1 VKREGLQQRLV
12 AVNEMTVTSPHGF
25 TLEFVD
31 VAHGS
36 VITVFARGRLSHQDY
51 QEFIPQL
58 EAAIAEQTG
67 DRLRLVFDARELVG
81 WEPQAAVD
89 DLRLGLRHGRHVERV
104 ALITEARWLTLLS
117 SVVGLLMPGE
127 LRHFEDRA
135 SADAWIRA

>member
-1 VKREGLQQRLV
+1 
-12 AVNEMTVTSPHGF
+12 MTVTSPHGL
-25 TLEFVD
+25 TLESVD

-51 QEFIPQL
+51 QAFIPQL

-67 DRLRLVFDARELVG
+67 DQLRLVFDARELEG

-104 ALITEARWLTLLS
+104 ALITDARWLTLLS
-117 SVVGLLMPGE
+117 SVVGWLVPGE

-135 SADAWIRA
+135 TADAWIRS

>member
-1 VKREGLQQRLV
+1 
-12 AVNEMTVTSPHGF
+12 MTVTSPHGF
-25 TLEFVD
+25 TLECVD

-36 VITVFARGRLSHQDY
+36 VITVRARGRLSHQDY

-58 EAAIAEQTG
+58 EAAIAEQTA
-67 DRLRLVFDARELVG
+67 DRLRLVFDARELQG

-104 ALITEARWLTLLS
+104 ALITDARWLTLLS
-117 SVVGLLMPGE
+117 SVVGWLVPGE

-135 SADAWIRA
+135 TADAWIRS

>member
-1 VKREGLQQRLV
+1 
-12 AVNEMTVTSPHGF
+12 MTVTSPHGF
-25 TLEFVD
+25 TLECVD

-36 VITVFARGRLSHQDY
+36 VITVRARGRLSHQDY

-58 EAAIAEQTG
+58 EAAIAEQTA
-67 DRLRLVFDARELVG
+67 DRLRLVFDARELQG

-104 ALITEARWLTLLS
+104 ALITDARWLTLLS

-135 SADAWIRA
+135 TADAWIRS

>member
-1 VKREGLQQRLV
+1 
-12 AVNEMTVTSPHGF
+12 MTVTSPHGF

-31 VAHGS
+31 VAQGS
-36 VITVFARGRLSHQDY
+36 VITVLARGRLSHQDY

-58 EAAIAEQTG
+58 EAAIAEQTS
-67 DRLRLVFDARELVG
+67 DRLRLVFDARELLG

-127 LRHFEDRA
+127 VRHFEDRA
-135 SADAWIRA
+135 SADAWIHA

>member
-1 VKREGLQQRLV
+1 M
-12 AVNEMTVTSPHGF
+12 NEMTVTSPHGL
-25 TLEFVD
+25 TLESVD

-51 QEFIPQL
+51 QAFIPQL
-58 EAAIAEQTG
+58 EAAIAEQAG
-67 DRLRLVFDARELVG
+67 DQLRLVFDARELEG

-89 DLRLGLRHGRHVERV
+89 DLRLGFRHGRHVERV

-117 SVVGLLMPGE
+117 SVVGWLVPGE

-135 SADAWIRA
+135 SADAWIRS

>member
-1 VKREGLQQRLV
+1 
-12 AVNEMTVTSPHGF
+12 MTVTSPHGL
-25 TLEFVD
+25 TLESVD

-51 QEFIPQL
+51 QAFIPQL
-58 EAAIAEQTG
+58 EAAIAEQAG
-67 DRLRLVFDARELVG
+67 DQLRLVFDARELEG

-117 SVVGLLMPGE
+117 SVVGWLVPGE

-135 SADAWIRA
+135 TADAWIRS